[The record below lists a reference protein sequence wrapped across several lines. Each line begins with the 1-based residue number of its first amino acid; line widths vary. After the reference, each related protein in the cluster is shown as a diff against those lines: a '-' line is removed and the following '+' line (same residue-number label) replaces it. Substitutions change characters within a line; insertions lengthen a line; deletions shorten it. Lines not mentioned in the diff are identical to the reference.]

1 MQQRNFVINDGLA
14 GVFKQT
20 IALKLSTTVVQLI
33 IDSQMSAQCT
43 VVIVLPVPFLLYWYK
58 QNNANTHQFNK
69 ILLDVAYPVE
79 CRAHFTE

>member
-20 IALKLSTTVVQLI
+20 IALKLSTTVVQVI
-33 IDSQMSAQCT
+33 IDSQMSAQLT

-58 QNNANTHQFNK
+58 QIMLIRTSSIK
-69 ILLDVAYPVE
+69 YY
-79 CRAHFTE
+79 

>member
-58 QNNANTHQFNK
+58 QNNATSSIK
-69 ILLDVAYPVE
+69 ILLDVAYLVE
-79 CRAHFTE
+79 CWAHFTE